1 MGAIPVSYTHLIDSD
16 DRALTQRIVGQFQ
29 SELLRLYIGT
39 DLIGTEIGAAAKN
52 GMGIAAGLLD
62 GKGLS
67 SLKGALMARGAR
79 EIARL
84 IRAMGGNELSAYGLC
99 HLGDYEATLFSPHSH
114 NRRFGEAV
122 ARGEEYTLLAEGV
135 PTARALVRLGRR
147 HGVELPICET
157 VYAILYENAPAE
169 EAFQK
174 LFFRSTKEEF
184 YI

>member
-1 MGAIPVSYTHLIDSD
+1 MEDAYAPSLAAMAELEAVSYTHL
-16 DRALTQRIVGQFQ
+16 
-29 SELLRLYIGT
+29 
-39 DLIGTEIGAAAKN
+39 
-52 GMGIAAGLLD
+52 
-62 GKGLS
+62 
-67 SLKGALMARGAR
+67 
-79 EIARL
+79 
-84 IRAMGGNELSAYGLC
+84 
-99 HLGDYEATLFSPHSH
+99 
-114 NRRFGEAV
+114 
-122 ARGEEYTLLAEGV
+122 EEYTLLAEGV